1 MKKQEAEN
9 GSTLSPGM
17 IDLLLNILESSKS
30 KEDKQL
36 AKQELRKIALMGAEN
51 GVKEA
56 VVA

>member
-9 GSTLSPGM
+9 GGMISEQM
-17 IDLLLNILESSKS
+17 IDLLLNILETSKS

-36 AKQELRKIALMGAEN
+36 AKKELRWIALRGVDR
-51 GVKEA
+51 VKEA